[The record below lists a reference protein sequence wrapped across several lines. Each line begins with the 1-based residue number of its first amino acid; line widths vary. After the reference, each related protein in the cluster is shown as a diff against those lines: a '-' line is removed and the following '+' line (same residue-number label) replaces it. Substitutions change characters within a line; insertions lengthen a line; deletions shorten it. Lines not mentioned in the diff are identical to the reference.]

1 MERKIMHLAVGK
13 PKELNLSNNKR
24 MMTGIEKKLVQ
35 SAYLTTTGFEND
47 APHNLKYHGGPD
59 RTACIYPYEH
69 YAKWT
74 EMFGEE
80 LQVTAFGENLITTN
94 MLESSVQIGDKFQI
108 GETVIQITEARN
120 PCSTI
125 EKFNGIPNLYKAIHK
140 TGLTGYLCRTITPG
154 IIHATDEIKQIHQ
167 ESHGVTVA
175 FCHEKVLHKKG
186 TKEDLERI
194 LAVEALSERYRD
206 QVEKQIKK

>member
-94 MLESSVQIGDKFQI
+94 MLEALFKL
-108 GETVIQITEARN
+108 VINFR
-120 PCSTI
+120 
-125 EKFNGIPNLYKAIHK
+125 
-140 TGLTGYLCRTITPG
+140 
-154 IIHATDEIKQIHQ
+154 
-167 ESHGVTVA
+167 
-175 FCHEKVLHKKG
+175 
-186 TKEDLERI
+186 
-194 LAVEALSERYRD
+194 LAKPLS
-206 QVEKQIKK
+206 K

>member
-1 MERKIMHLAVGK
+1 
-13 PKELNLSNNKR
+13 
-24 MMTGIEKKLVQ
+24 
-35 SAYLTTTGFEND
+35 
-47 APHNLKYHGGPD
+47 
-59 RTACIYPYEH
+59 
-69 YAKWT
+69 
-74 EMFGEE
+74 MFGEE

-175 FCHEKVLHKKG
+175 FATIKFCIKMGQKK
-186 TKEDLERI
+186 T
-194 LAVEALSERYRD
+194 
-206 QVEKQIKK
+206 

>member
-35 SAYLTTTGFEND
+35 SASLTTTGFEND

-59 RTACIYPYEH
+59 RTVCIYPYEH
-69 YAKWT
+69 YAKWAA
-74 EMFGEE
+74 MFGEE

-108 GETVIQITEARN
+108 GETVIQITEA
-120 PCSTI
+120 
-125 EKFNGIPNLYKAIHK
+125 
-140 TGLTGYLCRTITPG
+140 
-154 IIHATDEIKQIHQ
+154 
-167 ESHGVTVA
+167 
-175 FCHEKVLHKKG
+175 
-186 TKEDLERI
+186 
-194 LAVEALSERYRD
+194 
-206 QVEKQIKK
+206 